1 MTELSRLRWQCR
13 RGIKEMDL
21 ILERFLEQC
30 YPSLSPQQR
39 IAFNQILDETDL
51 DIMDWIL
58 DRSRP
63 ENKDYELIIH
73 FFREVKPG

>member
-21 ILERFLEQC
+21 ILERFLDQC
-30 YPSLSPQQR
+30 YPSLSAQQR
-39 IAFNQILDETDL
+39 LAFDQILNETDL

-58 DRSRP
+58 ERSVP
-63 ENKDYELIIH
+63 ENEDYMVLIH
-73 FFREVKPG
+73 LFRQLKPE